1 MKLVEDDLLL
11 LALVNREIKGY
22 VTSMDKARLRDG
34 IRHILAISRHGN
46 QYMQSQQPWVL
57 FKGTDDQKARAGT
70 ITGILC
76 NLGALLSLLVFP
88 YMPEVARN
96 MFDQLQSKHRYI
108 DPEYVFEITLYFVFS
123 LIVISSIFQ
132 PTVRCHSAPG
142 WSQDW
147 QTSSSLHKT

>member
-108 DPEYVFEITLYFVFS
+108 DPE
-123 LIVISSIFQ
+123 
-132 PTVRCHSAPG
+132 
-142 WSQDW
+142 
-147 QTSSSLHKT
+147 